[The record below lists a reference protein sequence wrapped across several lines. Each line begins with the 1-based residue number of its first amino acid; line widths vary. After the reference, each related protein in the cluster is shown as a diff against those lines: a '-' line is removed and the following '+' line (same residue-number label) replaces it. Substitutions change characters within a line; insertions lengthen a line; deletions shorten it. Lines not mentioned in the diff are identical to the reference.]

1 MSETYTQKI
10 KTPIYEIKG
19 EKPAITELVKDTK
32 VRELNQRI
40 ADADVPPEVKVFLR
54 KAATRHYQYDYNK
67 IAEYYAHAPREVQE
81 LFEDSHLVIIDF
93 DAAIEKG
100 YVAMNK
106 RLMSIRANQTNYDKD
121 KHGKQKLRSTD
132 SDAR

>member
-1 MSETYTQKI
+1 MSDTYTKKI

-19 EKPAITELVKDTK
+19 EKPDITELVKDTK

-40 ADADVPPEVKVFLR
+40 IDADVPPEVKVFLR

-67 IAEYYAHAPREVQE
+67 IAEYYAHAPKEVQE

-106 RLMSIRANQTNYDKD
+106 RLMSIREKQTDYDKE
-121 KHGKQKLRSTD
+121 KHGKQRLRSVDTD
-132 SDAR
+132 TR